1 MTSQLLKHSGRDIAI
16 ELHRLLK
23 EIDPAA
29 WRADLQARAEE
40 RASHIAEMIRQTR
53 AGAVVED
60 RLTELSA
67 KLQDLARHI
76 EANRPARDLSR
87 AEARAAWQAFRTRMA
102 PHYES
107 LARGLR
113 AHAVHVPALRPTN
126 YARSLFHVGS
136 GLLALAMIYWVLSST
151 GMLIIAATFA
161 VGGWTMEAW
170 RRVNPKVND
179 RLMAAFGPVSHP
191 HEHWRVNSATWYAS
205 ALLLLALLGQPLLS
219 AVAVTVLALADPAA
233 GLIGRKWGRI
243 KLVNGRSL
251 EGSSTFFVV
260 ATLAAFGVA
269 AGMYGVAIVPA
280 LLIALAAALPATL
293 AELFSRVLDD
303 NFTVPVAA
311 AVGGWIAMSA
321 LGLF

>member
-1 MTSQLLKHSGRDIAI
+1 MTSQLLTHSGREIAI

-23 EIDPAA
+23 EIDPAR
-29 WRADLQARAEE
+29 WRAELHARAQE
-40 RASHIAEMIRQTR
+40 RATHIAELIRQSR
-53 AGAVVED
+53 AGAAVEGK
-60 RLTELSA
+60 LAELSA
-67 KLQDLARHI
+67 RLQELARHI
-76 EANRPARDLSR
+76 EAHMPARDLPG

-113 AHAVHVPALRPTN
+113 DHAVHVPALRPTN
-126 YARSLFHVGS
+126 YARSAFHVGS

-151 GMLIIAATFA
+151 GMLIIAAGFA
-161 VGGWTMEAW
+161 TWGWTMEAW
-170 RRVNPKVND
+170 RRVNPKVNA
-179 RLMAAFGPVSHP
+179 RLMAFFGPVSHP

-205 ALLLLALLGQPLLS
+205 ALLLLALIGQPLLC
-219 AVAVTVLALADPAA
+219 AIAVTVLALADPAA
-233 GLIGRKWGRI
+233 GLIGRKWGRT

-260 ATLAAFGVA
+260 GTLAAFGVA

-311 AVGGWIAMSA
+311 ALGGWVAMSA